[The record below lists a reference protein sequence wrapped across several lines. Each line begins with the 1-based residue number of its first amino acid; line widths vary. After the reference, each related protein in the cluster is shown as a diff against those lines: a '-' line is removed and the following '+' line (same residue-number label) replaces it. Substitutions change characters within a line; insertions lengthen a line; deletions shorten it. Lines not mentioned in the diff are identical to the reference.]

1 MYTHTVRGNRYLYF
15 WHYENRGASRVQ
27 VKEYLGPVGSAHT
40 RSDATQRCETYFA
53 QAAEDLKRLR
63 DTSLATIRAM
73 AGHWVLPRAPGSKG
87 I

>member
-1 MYTHTVRGNRYLYF
+1 MQVGCGVYTHTVRGNRYLDF

-27 VKEYLGPVGSAHT
+27 VKEYLGPVGSPHT

-73 AGHWVLPRAPGSKG
+73 AGH
-87 I
+87 